1 MKTMMRSGKR
11 IRRSVSLLLMMSLLI
26 ALLPMTAAVAV
37 TTPGAYGTVTVTAK
51 NVVIRNS
58 PAGSRTG
65 YFAQPGEYP
74 MIGPSIV
81 KDGVTW
87 YNLQTDRASGY
98 VHGSYAKGSYG
109 GAGMPATDKKYVK
122 LTAAIKIYK
131 GDDAA
136 NPVLSGGNRVEVSI
150 GTGSLLQLVNGTP
163 YSATYGGTTSQ
174 YINVYNIN
182 DKTETVYHT
191 LYDTA
196 FQNAVLSMDGLN
208 AYIADVTWQTTAT
221 GAMERVIDTHGD
233 FISHAIQAAL
243 KILGYYDDVVDGNY
257 GPNTYNALEEFQ
269 DNNAL
274 SKTGV
279 ANTNTIDKLF
289 PQASDQL
296 DYLRSN
302 PGLVIGSG
310 DTDGD
315 GTVTGSNMIKT
326 TVKKLRI
333 RKSYSTSS
341 AYIGMIELPGTIL
354 QYSNTQLNGSVTWY
368 YIQYQ
373 GTYGWVMGTYVEAV
387 SSTSTGG
394 GTTTI
399 TDYGSVTITKKWTHI
414 RKSPAGAQ
422 SGYHLDTGDV
432 ATMIGP
438 SAEAGGYVWYNI
450 RSASGR
456 TGWVRG
462 DCATADFGSAGMPD
476 TEKKYVQ
483 FVKDGMT
490 ITKGDKPSNA
500 TGSPVTMAKDSVLQ
514 LVNGVS
520 LSEGGV
526 NYINVYYNN
535 GDVYFT
541 AYSAD
546 LISGL
551 LTTDGL
557 NKYIINTIWA
567 NGLPAGQQAG
577 EALGGATTIRTS
589 DVYVHA
595 IQAALFELGLYT
607 DKVDGIF
614 GSKTTT
620 AVKAYQNNYGKTVSG
635 VIDSAESKDLF
646 AAGMAALEA
655 KRTGTGD
662 ATVVGDFGTVTKVKK
677 GTWAEIDGGSRSLF
691 PKSSMATVMAVDDPQ
706 HRVFR
711 VWRWSGA
718 NHADIVTYDKNDT
731 AVLSAILG
739 VTYNPDPPSA
749 AELTLIKNSGNQ
761 DTPDYTWP
769 AWRWGGSYKTAG
781 SVYKIPVWVNLN
793 GTVYCASIYIIPHGY
808 NGTSSFSKATRGG
821 TYYYKLNNMYG
832 MMCMHFT
839 GSLTHSSGVVD
850 SKHKSNIEEA
860 YTKAPA
866 QFPGKVQ

>member
-1 MKTMMRSGKR
+1 MKTMMRSGKT

-74 MIGPSIV
+74 MIGPSV
-81 KDGVTW
+81 ELNGVTW

-98 VHGSYAKGSYG
+98 VHGDYANGNYG
-109 GAGMPATDKKYVK
+109 GAGMPSTDKKYVK
-122 LTAAIKIYK
+122 LTAATTLYK

-136 NPVLSGGNRVEVSI
+136 NPVLSGGNRIEVVI
-150 GTGSLLQLVNGTP
+150 GTGNLLQLVTGTP

-182 DKTETVYHT
+182 DDSETVYHT

-196 FQNAVLSMDGLN
+196 FQNGLLSTDGLN

-221 GAMERVIDTHGD
+221 ASMQRELNVHGD
-233 FISHAIQAAL
+233 FMSHAIQAAL
-243 KILGYYDDVVDGNY
+243 EILGYYEDDVDGNY
-257 GPNTYNALEEFQ
+257 GPNTYNAIEEFQ

-274 SKTGV
+274 SVTGV
-279 ANTNTIDKLF
+279 SNTFTIDKLF
-289 PQASDQL
+289 PQATDQL
-296 DYLRSN
+296 EYLRSN
-302 PGLVIGSG
+302 PGLVLDS
-310 DTDGD
+310 DTTDD
-315 GTVTGSNMIKT
+315 GTVIGDNMIKT
-326 TVKKLRI
+326 TVDKLRI

-341 AYIGMIELPGTIL
+341 AYLGMISLAGTIL
-354 QYSNTQLNGSVTWY
+354 EYTNTQLNGSVTWY
-368 YIQYQ
+368 YIKYQ
-373 GTYGWVMGTYVEAV
+373 GTYGWVMGTYVTAA
-387 SSTSTGG
+387 SSSSGG
-394 GTTTI
+394 TTTTI
-399 TDYGSVTITKKWTHI
+399 TDYGTVTITKKWTHI
-414 RKSPAGAQ
+414 RTSPAGAQ
-422 SGYHLDTGDV
+422 SGYHLNIGDV

-438 SAEAGGYVWYNI
+438 SSEAGGYVWYNI

-476 TEKKYVQ
+476 TEKSYVQ
-483 FVKDGMT
+483 L
-490 ITKGDKPSNA
+490 
-500 TGSPVTMAKDSVLQ
+500 AKDTTLYLGTSPSTPGTPVVVAEDTVLQ
-514 LVNGVS
+514 LTGS
-520 LSEGGV
+520 SYSYSGTT
-526 NYINVYYNN
+526 YIDLYYDNEVHYTVY
-535 GDVYFT
+535 D
-541 AYSAD
+541 AD

-551 LTTDGL
+551 LTTDDL
-557 NKYIINTIWA
+557 NKYIINTIWPA
-567 NGLPAGQQAG
+567 GLPSGEQAGQT
-577 EALGGATTIRTS
+577 LGGSTTLRTS

-595 IQAALFELGLYT
+595 IQAALYELGLYT
-607 DKVDGIF
+607 DDVDGIF
-614 GSKTTT
+614 GSNTTT

-635 VIDSAESKDLF
+635 VIDSAESLDLF

-662 ATVVGDFGTVTKVKK
+662 STTVGDFGTVTTVKR
-677 GTWAEIDGGSRSLF
+677 GSWAEIDGGSTSLF
-691 PKSSMATVMAVDDPQ
+691 PKSSMATVMAVDDSQ

-739 VTYNPDPPSA
+739 VTYNPDPPSS
-749 AELTLIKNSGNQ
+749 AELALIKASGNQ

-769 AWRWGGSYKTAG
+769 AWRWDSDYKTAG
-781 SVYKIPVWVNLN
+781 NVYKIPVWVNLN

-808 NGTSSFSKATRGG
+808 TGTSSFSKATRGG

-832 MMCMHFT
+832 MMCMHFY
-839 GSLTHSSGVVD
+839 GSTTHSTGVVD
-850 SKHKSNIEEA
+850 SKHKSNIEHAYSEA
-860 YTKAPA
+860 SS